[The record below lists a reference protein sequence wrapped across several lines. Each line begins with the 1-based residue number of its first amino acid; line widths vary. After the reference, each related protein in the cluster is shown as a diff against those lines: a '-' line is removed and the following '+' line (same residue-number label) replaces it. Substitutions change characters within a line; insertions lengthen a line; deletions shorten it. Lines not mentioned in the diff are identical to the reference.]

1 MNIPEYEK
9 MRTYVFEK
17 MESELD
23 PRLYYHGIHHT
34 RDYVLPAIE
43 RLACLESIKGE
54 QLILLLSAAV
64 LHDIGYITQ
73 YESNEAIGAS
83 IVAELLPMFSYSPKQ
98 IETVKAIIMATA
110 LPQKANNLLE
120 KVMCDADLSHFGADN
135 FIILSNNLWLELI
148 EFGYKISKEQ
158 WNESTLS
165 FLNSHSYW
173 TEAASIE
180 WNIRKK
186 DNIEKLLGQMKAPL
200 RGVVE

>member
-43 RLACLESIKGE
+43 RLACLENIKGE
-54 QLILLLSAAV
+54 RLILLLSAAV
-64 LHDIGYITQ
+64 LHDIGYIMQ

-83 IVAELLPMFSYSPKQ
+83 IAAELLPMFSYSPNQ

-110 LPQKANNLLE
+110 LPQTANNLLE
-120 KVMCDADLSHFGADN
+120 KVMCDADLSHFGAEN
-135 FIILSNNLWLELI
+135 FIFLSNNLWLELI
-148 EFGYKISKEQ
+148 EFGYEISKEQ

-165 FLNSHSYW
+165 FLRTHSYW
-173 TEAASIE
+173 TETASLE
-180 WNIRKK
+180 WNIKKK
-186 DNIEKLLGQMKAPL
+186 DNIEKLLGQMKAP
-200 RGVVE
+200 